1 MARFDSRSPA
11 RKLHPL
17 RVPEHVAAV
26 TRSPGQPLDAATRT
40 MMEQRFGEPLADVRL
55 HTDAAAAQSARALS
69 ARAYALGRDVVFG
82 PEGYAPHRP
91 ESRERL
97 AHELTHVVQQ
107 SRGSDV
113 DLAPAQREIE
123 ARQAARS
130 VAGEGPMPPIS
141 AAAPAI
147 SRDDGASA
155 LPPIPDVTLPRPS
168 LLGPAEGAAT
178 LDGFAFG
185 KAELT
190 ETHRK
195 QLAELAVRLK
205 RLIAEPPGGRVM
217 VIGHTDK
224 IGSEKGNAALGQQR
238 ADAVRDALLGAGID
252 ASDIHTDSLGESVP
266 AVDTPKAEP
275 RNRRVEV
282 YFAPASGPKYRG
294 IFTEGLKRPEPLPS
308 TPPPKVPGFDT
319 RIDYCKVFPEECD
332 PNRLPPDFYKPIPEL
347 PKRKLPSLTDAVWNP
362 IDKALERGLR
372 KLGISDTWNKRLRD
386 AARAGAEKGATEILD
401 QAMDA
406 ANLTGDTRKAVDAA
420 LRAAAQQQIPF
431 P

>member
-1 MARFDSRSPA
+1 MKRTNRHSSGDA
-11 RKLHPL
+11 LHKA
-17 RVPEHVAAV
+17 RVPAHVAAV
-26 TRSPGQPLDAATRT
+26 VRSGGKPLDAATRT
-40 MMEQRFGEPLADVRL
+40 AMEERFGESLTDVRL
-55 HTDAAAAQSARALS
+55 HTGAAAAQSARALS
-69 ARAYALGRDVVFG
+69 ARAYALGRHVVFG

-107 SRGSDV
+107 SRGSGV
-113 DLAPAQREIE
+113 DLAPAQREVE
-123 ARQAARS
+123 AREAARS
-130 VAGEGPMPPIS
+130 VAGEGPMPQIS

-147 SRDDGASA
+147 SCDDGAGA

-190 ETHRK
+190 ESHRK
-195 QLAELAVRLK
+195 RLAELAVRLK
-205 RLIAEPPGGRVM
+205 RLLAEPPGGRVM
-217 VIGHTDK
+217 AIGHTDK
-224 IGSEKGNAALGQQR
+224 VGSEKGNEALGQQR
-238 ADAVRDALLGAGID
+238 ADAVRDALVGPGID
-252 ASDIHTDSLGESVP
+252 ATGIHTDSLGESVP
-266 AVDTPKAEP
+266 AVDTPNAEP

-282 YFAPASGPKYRG
+282 YFAPASGPKYPG
-294 IFTEGLKRPEPLPS
+294 IFTEGLKRPEPLRS
-308 TPPPKVPGFDT
+308 TPPPKVPGIST
-319 RIDYCKVFPEECD
+319 RIDYCKVFPEQCD

-347 PKRKLPSLTDAVWNP
+347 PKRKPPSLTETVWNP

-406 ANLTGDTRKAVDAA
+406 ANLTGETREAVGAA

-431 P
+431 E